1 MSSPSRVDLY
11 CDGGPVIGYGH
22 VRRAGT
28 LAARLARDGVAV
40 RLAGLSA
47 AASRLLPTP
56 TGPEDEAGVVVFDAP
71 GGLDDA
77 IARAQSRGR
86 RTVALDW
93 FGATVPDVN
102 IVIFP
107 HQEVRALR
115 SSYVGLDYVLLRD
128 EVASLPRDTREG
140 RGVLVILGGGD
151 VQGMGHDVA
160 GRLSA
165 QGLDVTLV
173 QGPLARDIRPARE
186 YRVLVDPPD
195 LPELYAQCRWAV
207 TNGGGCMLEAMCV
220 GKAAVA
226 LPQTDAEARLA
237 GWLQQQGA
245 LLGTGLQALRDFS
258 WGEIAVVAARGKE
271 LVDGRGAQRVSEIV
285 RGLL

>member
-1 MSSPSRVDLY
+1 MSSPHQVDIY
-11 CDGGPVIGYGH
+11 CDGGPAVGYGH

-28 LAARLARDGVAV
+28 LAARLARDGVAA

-77 IARAQSRGR
+77 IARAQACGR
-86 RTVALDW
+86 RVVALDW
-93 FGATVPDVN
+93 FGAAVPDVN

-107 HQEVRALR
+107 HHEVRAVR

-128 EVASLPRDTREG
+128 EVASMQRGTREG

-160 GRLSA
+160 GCLSA

-195 LPELYAQCRWAV
+195 LPGLYAQCRWAV
-207 TNGGGCMLEAMCV
+207 TNGGGCMLEAMCA

-226 LPQTDAEARLA
+226 LPQTDAEVRLA
-237 GWLQQQGA
+237 GWVHQQGG
-245 LLGTGLQALRDFS
+245 LLGAGPQALRDFS
-258 WGEIAVVAARGKE
+258 RAEIAAVAARGKM
-271 LVDGRGAQRVSEIV
+271 LVDGRGAQRVSAIV